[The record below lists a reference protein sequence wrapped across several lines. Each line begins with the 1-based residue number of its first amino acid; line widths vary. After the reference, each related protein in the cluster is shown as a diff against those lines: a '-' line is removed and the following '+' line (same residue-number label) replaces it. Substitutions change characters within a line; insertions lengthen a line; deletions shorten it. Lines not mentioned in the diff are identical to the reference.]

1 MIDKIDNSQIQ
12 DILGRSSA
20 KQPESAKISSDSSAD
35 VSIRVEYASLINKA
49 MQIQNSDTDAVEKA
63 QRLLRSGQLES
74 SQNIRA
80 AAENIIEFGI

>member
-20 KQPESAKISSDSSAD
+20 KQPESAKTISDSSAD

-49 MQIQNSDTDAVEKA
+49 MQIQHSDTDAVEKA
-63 QRLLRSGQLES
+63 RRLLRSGQLES
-74 SQNIRA
+74 PQNVRA